1 MLVFKEFIPIFLGNT
16 FFWIIFFEEFPKL
29 CVGKWRTN
37 IGAEV
42 IDNNL
47 PFFLSF
53 FRIEGAISEPFIDQT
68 HKGIDTTQTNSSFL
82 VSKLFYSCGITTTP
96 FRIHLAGMVLL
107 VLFLF

>member
-1 MLVFKEFIPIFLGNT
+1 MGFVFFNFCRQWEG
-16 FFWIIFFEEFPKL
+16 
-29 CVGKWRTN
+29 RTN
-37 IGAEV
+37 VGTEV

-53 FRIEGAISEPFIDQT
+53 FRIESVISEPLIDQT
-68 HKGIDTTQTNSSFL
+68 YKGIDAAQTDSSFL